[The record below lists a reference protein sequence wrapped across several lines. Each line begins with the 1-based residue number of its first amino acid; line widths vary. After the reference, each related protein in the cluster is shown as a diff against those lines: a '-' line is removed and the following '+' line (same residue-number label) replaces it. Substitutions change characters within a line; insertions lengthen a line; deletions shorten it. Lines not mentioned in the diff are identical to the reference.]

1 MEGEEEIT
9 TKIVRERTTIC
20 TGGTY
25 HTNRANKEANL
36 LSSTRIAIFICMKY
50 GFSYSN
56 RGTNK
61 QRHVLTAPLLS
72 AGGVC
77 NLTQRLLDAC

>member
-1 MEGEEEIT
+1 MCRVVETHTVEGEEEIT

-36 LSSTRIAIFICMKY
+36 LSSTRIAI
-50 GFSYSN
+50 SVQSN
-56 RGTNK
+56 FPSSFPQKSGVK
-61 QRHVLTAPLLS
+61 HASIRHEQ
-72 AGGVC
+72 GI
-77 NLTQRLLDAC
+77 